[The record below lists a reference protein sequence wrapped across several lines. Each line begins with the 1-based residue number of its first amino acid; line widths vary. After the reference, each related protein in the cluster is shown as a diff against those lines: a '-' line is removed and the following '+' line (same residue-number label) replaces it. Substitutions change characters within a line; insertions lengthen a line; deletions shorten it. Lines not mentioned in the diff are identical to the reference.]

1 MLDLKIINK
10 VNEVR
15 NRPVNHY
22 LDYYQ
27 KYLLEMY

>member
-10 VNEVR
+10 VNEVEKQTG
-15 NRPVNHY
+15 NHY